1 MTVGRGIGR
10 VVGKTLR
17 ERIERAAAE
26 ARPPTR
32 RRPSHVD
39 ETVRGAAE
47 EARRKGITPGKR
59 GAAGKRTGVAHAV
72 RGALGSAFPAAL
84 DVLSEA
90 EWKAIEAFARRYK
103 NPRKAL
109 HSVKGYI
116 AERMIPHLPEFGAL
130 RKDVGKHLKRMVKDP
145 RYADL
150 DPTVHYVR
158 DIHAWSPDGK
168 NRWLELTDGAL
179 VAFSR
184 EVDPETG
191 RPRRVVI
198 LAVLEAK
205 SPKNYAD
212 LVEEGLAWRRLR
224 EAKPD
229 LKART
234 REPDRTWLGQFGRD
248 FERFAELR
256 TRFGV
261 WEYEPSE
268 VMVSRRKEITRW
280 VSILPKDI
288 NFADADLR
296 HLVAQGFAL
305 DFWNLPAFDW
315 QLTRVAE
322 EVTRIASRPAAAT
335 P

>member
-1 MTVGRGIGR
+1 MTVGKGIGR
-10 VVGKTLR
+10 VVGKALR
-17 ERIERAAAE
+17 ERIERAASE
-26 ARPPTR
+26 VRPPTR

-39 ETVRGAAE
+39 DTLRNAAE

-59 GAAGKRTGVAHAV
+59 GTAGKRTGVAHTVRSAV
-72 RGALGSAFPAAL
+72 GSAFPEAL
-84 DVLSEA
+84 DVLSAA

-109 HSVKGYI
+109 FNVKGYI
-116 AERMIPHLPEFGAL
+116 AERLIPHLPEFAAL
-130 RKDVGKHLKRMVKDP
+130 RKDLGKHLRRMVKDP

-150 DPTVHYVR
+150 DPTVQYVR

-168 NRWLELTDGAL
+168 NRWLEITDGAL
-179 VAFSR
+179 VAFSK
-184 EVDPETG
+184 EVDPQTG

-224 EAKPD
+224 ESKPE

-234 REPDRTWLGQFGRD
+234 PEPEPTWLGQFGRD

-256 TRFGV
+256 TRFGE
-261 WEYEPSE
+261 WEYAPSE

-288 NFADADLR
+288 NFIDVDLK
-296 HLVAQGFAL
+296 HLAAQGFTL

-315 QLTRVAE
+315 QLTKVAE
-322 EVTRIASRPAAAT
+322 EITRIASRPAGTT